1 MSARFYVTIGV
12 AVAAVAF
19 GGWRMLLPAS
29 GGEAKQVGDAVSS
42 VLDTMTRA
50 QFTGA
55 QATLDAQRNA
65 TGSYEGAPLTPPMT
79 LVRADASSYCIQFAQ
94 GPVVRHLAG
103 PGGSPQS
110 GPC

>member
-1 MSARFYVTIGV
+1 VSARFYLTIGV
-12 AVAAVAF
+12 AVAAVVF
-19 GGWRMLLPAS
+19 GGWRMLLPATN
-29 GGEAKQVGDAVSS
+29 GDAKQVEGAVSS
-42 VLDTMTRA
+42 VLDTVTRA

-65 TGSYEGAPLTPPMT
+65 TGSYEGAPLAPPLT
-79 LVRADASSYCIQFAQ
+79 LVRADATSYCIQFAQ

-103 PGGSPQS
+103 PGGSPAS